1 MQRGVGFPTVRIR
14 RAMSRELEAFL
25 TTEDLDDLLRAR
37 QRLGRVSKRDS
48 HAAVSVLE
56 RWADRQAVANV
67 LFYPDLL
74 PRTVRMRFLMK
85 ALEETEFPYYTL
97 AAVVGLQN
105 LTDALETKL
114 EKEFEQ
120 EFGPAAA
127 MREDDWKG
135 MGERLAALRE
145 RALGPEEREEWKAV
159 RERLLVMIEHADEV
173 MHAWDSAATG
183 HTTLDQVIAERA
195 TVLLPDLVEPRDAPR
210 LVRFLDHPS
219 DGVKNNVL
227 WTLMFLFGTEGVEG
241 LAVQAADAREVSSAG
256 AEYVRQKDEP
266 IMLFA
271 YIPNLV
277 QMFPAK
283 DTEGDVGK

>member
-1 MQRGVGFPTVRIR
+1 M
-14 RAMSRELEAFL
+14 
-25 TTEDLDDLLRAR
+25 TTEDLDDLLWAR

-74 PRTVRMRFLMK
+74 PRTVRMPFLMK
-85 ALEETEFPYYTL
+85 ALEETEFPYTL

-105 LTDALETKL
+105 LTDELGTKL

-127 MREDDWKG
+127 MKEDDWKG

-145 RALGPEEREEWKAV
+145 RALGPEEREERKAV
-159 RERLLVMIEHADEV
+159 RERLFAMIEHADEV

-183 HTTLDQVIAERA
+183 HMTLDQVIAERP
-195 TVLLPDLVEPRDAPR
+195 TVHLPDLAEPRNAPS

-219 DGVKNNVL
+219 DVVKNNVL
-227 WTLMFLFGTEGVEG
+227 WTLISLFGTEGVERLVVEAAGSTGG
-241 LAVQAADAREVSSAG
+241 LSRG
-256 AEYVRQKDEP
+256 
-266 IMLFA
+266 
-271 YIPNLV
+271 
-277 QMFPAK
+277 
-283 DTEGDVGK
+283 G